1 MAANFQHMVLIGG
14 VVKQCVVSL
23 IDHSSLDTEN
33 SKSSDTFRVACCRP
47 GLLDS
52 TRTSRIEH
60 SCLRYLL
67 LFWPVQQMGA
77 DVKYNLN
84 LSLDRLIS

>member
-33 SKSSDTFRVACCRP
+33 SKSSDTFRVTCCRP
-47 GLLDS
+47 DLLDLKFFHKVL
-52 TRTSRIEH
+52 E
-60 SCLRYLL
+60 
-67 LFWPVQQMGA
+67 F
-77 DVKYNLN
+77 
-84 LSLDRLIS
+84 LSLESETLQLICTKFD